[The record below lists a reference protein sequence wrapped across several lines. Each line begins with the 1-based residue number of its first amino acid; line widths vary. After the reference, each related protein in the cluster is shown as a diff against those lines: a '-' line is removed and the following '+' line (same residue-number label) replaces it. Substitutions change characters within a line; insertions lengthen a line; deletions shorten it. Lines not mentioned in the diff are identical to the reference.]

1 MFEVIG
7 EGIASI
13 YGCSSWLAAKLSG
26 KSSRVLTCCKVEV
39 NNTVCPSEFEG
50 PTGPEAS
57 QSKAMDLDCT
67 RALPFMWSKKLRDCT
82 RRVELVAVMV
92 IALKNVVI
100 CLMVDVV
107 VVIRDGYA

>member
-1 MFEVIG
+1 
-7 EGIASI
+7 
-13 YGCSSWLAAKLSG
+13 
-26 KSSRVLTCCKVEV
+26 
-39 NNTVCPSEFEG
+39 
-50 PTGPEAS
+50 
-57 QSKAMDLDCT
+57 MDLDCT